1 MARVLADNASV
12 IDMTGI
18 SEGETGYRTAANRL
32 IIGPTIINRA
42 LPLVITINGPGT
54 SGTLRIYNIHGQMV
68 KDLGSQ
74 AAGATVRWSL
84 SDRSGNPMPAGI
96 YFVRF
101 ESGMTAATRKFVI
114 AE

>member
-18 SEGETGYRTAANRL
+18 SEGETGYRTAANHI

-42 LPLVITINGPGT
+42 LPLVITINDPGA

-68 KDLGSQ
+68 KDLGSR
-74 AAGATVRWSL
+74 AGNATVTWSL
-84 SDRSGNPMPAGI
+84 NDGSGYPMPAGI
-96 YFVRF
+96 YFVRY
-101 ESGMTAATRKFVI
+101 ESGTTAATRKFVI